1 MSEVIIKKLEKNE
14 INGVAEL
21 EKLCFCCPWS
31 ESALELLLGDSAVGF
46 CAVDNTGKVLAYGGM
61 MCVLDEGEITNIA
74 THPDARRKG
83 LGKAV
88 VMSLLEYGREHGLV
102 SFSLEVRE
110 SNSAA
115 IALYEGLGFE
125 SVGIRKNFYTKPTEN
140 AVIMI
145 KNIGDLPSAE

>member
-74 THPDARRKG
+74 THPNARRVG
-83 LGKAV
+83 LGKRIVSA
-88 VMSLLEYGREHGLV
+88 LLEYGKERGLL
-102 SFSLEVRE
+102 SYSLEVRE
-110 SNSAA
+110 SNEAA
-115 IALYEGLGFE
+115 IALYSGLGFE
-125 SVGIRKNFYTKPTEN
+125 AVGIRKNFYTKPNEN

-145 KNIGDLPSAE
+145 KNTGESQ

>member
-1 MSEVIIKKLEKNE
+1 MGEIKIKRIEKNE
-14 INGVAEL
+14 IHGVAEL

-31 ESALELLLGDSAVGF
+31 EEALALLLGDNAVGF
-46 CAVDNTGKVLAYGGM
+46 CAVDEAENVLAYGGM

-74 THPDARRKG
+74 THPSARRMG
-83 LGKAV
+83 LGRAV
-88 VMSLLEYGREHGLV
+88 VSALLDYGASCGLV

-125 SVGIRKNFYTKPTEN
+125 AVGIRKNFYAKPTEN

-145 KNIGDLPSAE
+145 KNIGDPQ

>member
-74 THPDARRKG
+74 THPNARRVG
-83 LGKAV
+83 LGKRIVSA
-88 VMSLLEYGREHGLV
+88 LLEYGRERGLL
-102 SFSLEVRE
+102 SYSLEVRE
-110 SNSAA
+110 SNEAA
-115 IALYEGLGFE
+115 IALYSGLGFE
-125 SVGIRKNFYTKPTEN
+125 AVGIRKNFYTKPTEN

-145 KNIGDLPSAE
+145 KNTGESQ

>member
-1 MSEVIIKKLEKNE
+1 MSEFVIKKIEKNE
-14 INGVAEL
+14 IHGVAEL

-31 ESALELLLGDSAVGF
+31 EEALGLLLGESAVGF
-46 CAVDNTGKVLAYGGM
+46 CAVDGVGRVLAYGGM

-88 VMSLLEYGREHGLV
+88 VSALLDYGKSHGLV

-110 SNSAA
+110 SNLAA

-145 KNIGDLPSAE
+145 KNIGDLP

>member
-1 MSEVIIKKLEKNE
+1 MNEFVIKKVEKKD
-14 INGVAEL
+14 IHGVAEL

-31 ESALELLLGDSAVGF
+31 EEALELLLGESAVGF
-46 CAVDNTGKVLAYGGM
+46 CAVDELGTVLAYGGM

-74 THPDARRKG
+74 THPSARRMG
-83 LGKAV
+83 LGRAV
-88 VMSLLEYGREHGLV
+88 VSALLEYGKAHGLV

-115 IALYEGLGFE
+115 ISLYESLGFE
-125 SVGIRKNFYTKPTEN
+125 RVGIRKNFYTKPTEN

-145 KNIGDLPSAE
+145 KNMGEPQ

>member
-1 MSEVIIKKLEKNE
+1 MSEIIIKKIEKDQ
-14 INGVAEL
+14 IHGVAEL

-31 ESALELLLGDSAVGF
+31 EESLGLLLGESAVGF
-46 CAVDNTGKVLAYGGM
+46 CAVDKKGNVLAYGGM

-74 THPDARRKG
+74 THPDARRMG
-83 LGKAV
+83 LGRAV
-88 VMSLLEYGREHGLV
+88 VSALLDYGKSRGLV

-125 SVGIRKNFYTKPTEN
+125 AVGVRNNFYTKPTEN

-145 KNIGDLPSAE
+145 KNIGEPQ

>member
-1 MSEVIIKKLEKNE
+1 MGEIKIKRIERKE
-14 INGVAEL
+14 IHGVAEL

-31 ESALELLLGDSAVGF
+31 EESLALLLGESAVGF
-46 CAVDNTGKVLAYGGM
+46 CAVDEAGKVLAYGGM

-74 THPDARRKG
+74 THPDARRMG
-83 LGKAV
+83 LGRAIV
-88 VMSLLEYGREHGLV
+88 SALLDYGASHGLV

-125 SVGIRKNFYTKPTEN
+125 AVGIRKSFYTKPTEN

-145 KNIGDLPSAE
+145 KNTGDTQ